1 MLTARVNEINERIVQ
16 LETLVE
22 KAGEEQLELYRE
34 LAIIRSFRKEEKV
47 AVYGVNRVGIDPTV
61 EGKVE
66 AAGTTRQ
73 GAMTARR
80 NPRKRRGTLR

>member
-34 LAIIRSFRKEEKV
+34 LSIIRSFRKEEKV
-47 AVYGVNRVGIDPTV
+47 AVYGVNRVGIDPIV
-61 EGKVE
+61 E
-66 AAGTTRQ
+66 
-73 GAMTARR
+73 
-80 NPRKRRGTLR
+80 